1 MRRITFT
8 LLAGAM
14 VLLAATSSAR
24 AVDITGNS
32 LLVFCED
39 SPGSA
44 PYALCIG
51 YPAASPI

>member
-1 MRRITFT
+1 VRRITFT